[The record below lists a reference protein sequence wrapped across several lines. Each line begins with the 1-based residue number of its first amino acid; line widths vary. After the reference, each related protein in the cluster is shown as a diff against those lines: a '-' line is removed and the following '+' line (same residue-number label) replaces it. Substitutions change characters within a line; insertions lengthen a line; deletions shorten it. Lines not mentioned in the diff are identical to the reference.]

1 METVKIGN
9 RVWMNYNLNVD
20 NFRNGDTIPEAKTD
34 EEWANAI
41 KNNQPRAA
49 TVTCL
54 IYNLK
59 QKE

>member
-41 KNNQPRAA
+41 KNNPINPVPPPLPA
-49 TVTCL
+49 L
-54 IYNLK
+54 YII
-59 QKE
+59 